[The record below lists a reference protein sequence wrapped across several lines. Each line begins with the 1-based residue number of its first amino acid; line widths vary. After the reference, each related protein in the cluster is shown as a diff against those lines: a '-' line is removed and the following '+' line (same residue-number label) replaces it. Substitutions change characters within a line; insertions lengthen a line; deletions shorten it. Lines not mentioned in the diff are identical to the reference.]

1 MSITSKVTF
10 DFCGRLG
17 GVKKSVSGEGDM
29 EEEWRNEGKEVE
41 EGEEEEGEKE
51 EEEEE
56 EEYEE
61 EEKEEEVESCRSA
74 VHVVPYS

>member
-41 EGEEEEGEKE
+41 E
-51 EEEEE
+51 
-56 EEYEE
+56 